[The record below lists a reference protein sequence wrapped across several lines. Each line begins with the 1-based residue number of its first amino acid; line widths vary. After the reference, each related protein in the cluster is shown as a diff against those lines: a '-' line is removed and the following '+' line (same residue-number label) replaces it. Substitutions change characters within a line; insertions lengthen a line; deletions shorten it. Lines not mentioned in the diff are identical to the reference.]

1 MLSPEILN
9 KLRLRSVTFAM
20 LGLSIITEI
29 NSVTADT
36 FGYLGPHRVI
46 RSSIKKEILAQKN

>member
-1 MLSPEILN
+1 
-9 KLRLRSVTFAM
+9 M
-20 LGLSIITEI
+20 LGLSIVTEI